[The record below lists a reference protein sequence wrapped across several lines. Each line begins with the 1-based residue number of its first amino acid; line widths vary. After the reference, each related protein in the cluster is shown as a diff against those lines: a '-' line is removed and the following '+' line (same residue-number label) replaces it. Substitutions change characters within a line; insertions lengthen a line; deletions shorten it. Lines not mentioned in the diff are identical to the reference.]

1 MIYFKRG
8 ASLRASLRSNIFR
21 KIINLLVLSKLFGC
35 FLIPL
40 EACVNFLRHS
50 VATISLAGKVS
61 CSQVAF
67 SLNFISVLSIISF
80 CKTQNRSA
88 PNPPKPMYEM
98 DESKLLI
105 PVLPWGAAEQM
116 RGFRESLLMG
126 FFMNRT
132 VCVPPF
138 WRERSPSAFKVA
150 LSKLTC
156 SRIFRWLGRG
166 FQLVPE

>member
-1 MIYFKRG
+1 
-8 ASLRASLRSNIFR
+8 
-21 KIINLLVLSKLFGC
+21 
-35 FLIPL
+35 
-40 EACVNFLRHS
+40 
-50 VATISLAGKVS
+50 
-61 CSQVAF
+61 
-67 SLNFISVLSIISF
+67 
-80 CKTQNRSA
+80 
-88 PNPPKPMYEM
+88 MYEM

-150 LSKLTC
+150 ISNLTS
-156 SRIFRWLGRG
+156 SRIFRWLARG
-166 FQLVPE
+166 FQVAPESTSTSFPSLSMFAASKKSSPNAGRFLLIFLIKISHISESG

>member
-1 MIYFKRG
+1 MLRVKNQNLKYFDGKLRFALL
-8 ASLRASLRSNIFR
+8 ASLSLLSISSNLWFH
-21 KIINLLVLSKLFGC
+21 SKLASIFFDIPSLQSVSSEKC
-35 FLIPL
+35 HVLRQRWELIFL
-40 EACVNFLRHS
+40 
-50 VATISLAGKVS
+50 
-61 CSQVAF
+61 
-67 SLNFISVLSIISF
+67 SVLSISF
-80 CKTQNRSA
+80 IILWNAKNRSA
-88 PNPPKPMYEM
+88 ANPPKPMYEM

-150 LSKLTC
+150 L
-156 SRIFRWLGRG
+156 
-166 FQLVPE
+166 